1 MRDDF
6 DDIIDEIKK
15 YFKLDSDIFD
25 IDVLFIPEKNIDLRI
40 KPYDKNTKGFKISYH
55 FEAGM
60 DKPEI
65 KIEGNIDDK
74 KIKDFLENVDINK
87 YPKLRKLIESRLKKE
102 IDANELTL
110 ETSCLNQEEEVF
122 VLEPYTEINEAKEYY
137 EILIEV
143 PGIERGDVKIDFNV
157 EGKILMFTAQNK
169 KRKYCKE
176 INLPSKLLNANYE
189 LDVNNGITYIKVKKK
204 IS

>member
-15 YFKLDSDIFD
+15 FFKLDSDIFD
-25 IDVLFIPEKNIDLRI
+25 IDVLFIPDKNIDLGI
-40 KPYDKNTKGFKISYH
+40 KSYDKNPKGFKISYH

-74 KIKDFLENVDINK
+74 KIKDFLENVDMNK
-87 YPKLRKLIESRLKKE
+87 YPKLRKLIESHIKKE
-102 IDANELTL
+102 IDASKLTL
-110 ETSCLNQEEEVF
+110 ETNCLNEEESVF
-122 VLEPYTEINEAKEYY
+122 VLEPYIEINENNENF

-143 PGIERGDVKIDFNV
+143 PGIERGDVMIDFDID
-157 EGKILMFTAQNK
+157 GKILMFTAQNK

-176 INLPSKLLNANYE
+176 ITLPSKLLNANYE
-189 LDVNNGITYIKVKKK
+189 LDVNNGIAYIKLKK
-204 IS
+204 